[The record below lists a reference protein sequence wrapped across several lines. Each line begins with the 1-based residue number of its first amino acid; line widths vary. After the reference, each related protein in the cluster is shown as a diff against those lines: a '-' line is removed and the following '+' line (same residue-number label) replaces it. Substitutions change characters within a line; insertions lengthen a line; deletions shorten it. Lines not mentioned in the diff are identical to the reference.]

1 MESLR
6 ATRPEATIRARMADT
21 RTLLDIQPREE
32 RGSRAN
38 RRLRREGL
46 VPGVVYGG
54 NGDPEAFKVD
64 GHHLRAVLAEGH
76 ALFDVETGSG
86 RQPVVVKDQDR
97 DEVRGFTRHIDLL
110 RVRLDQK
117 IQSPVVIELVG
128 GDDAP
133 GVKEGGVLSQVTREV
148 IVEALPT
155 DIPDG
160 IKVDVSGLGIA
171 ETMTLASVQAPAGS
185 TFIDDL
191 EETVVAT
198 ITAPTKVEEP
208 EIEEEA
214 ELVGEEGEVPEGEE
228 GEAAAEAA
236 EGGEESSEGGSEE

>member
-1 MESLR
+1 
-6 ATRPEATIRARMADT
+6 
-21 RTLLDIQPREE
+21 
-32 RGSRAN
+32 
-38 RRLRREGL
+38 

-54 NGDPEAFKVD
+54 TGDCETFKVD
-64 GHHLRAVLAEGH
+64 AHHLRAVLAEGH
-76 ALFDVETGSG
+76 ALFDVETSSG

-133 GVKEGGVLSQVTREV
+133 GVKEGGVLSQVVREV
-148 IVEALPT
+148 TVEALPT

-160 IKVDVSGLGIA
+160 IKVDVSGLRVA
-171 ETMTLASVQAPAGS
+171 ETMTLAQVHAPEGVE
-185 TFIDDL
+185 FMDDL

-198 ITAPTKVEEP
+198 ITAPTREEEP

-214 ELVGEEGEVPEGEE
+214 VLVGEDGEPIEAEEGEE
-228 GEAAAEAA
+228 PAEGA
-236 EGGEESSEGGSEE
+236 EGGDESAEGGSEE

>member
-1 MESLR
+1 VAEK
-6 ATRPEATIRARMADT
+6 
-21 RTLLDIQPREE
+21 RTLLEIELREE

-38 RRLRREGL
+38 RRLRRQGL

-54 NGDPEAFKVD
+54 NGDCESFKVD
-64 GHHLRAVLAEGH
+64 ARHLRAVLAEGH
-76 ALFDVETGSG
+76 ALFDVETPSG

-160 IKVDVSGLGIA
+160 ITVDVSGLGVA
-171 ETMTLASVQAPAGS
+171 ETLTLASVQAPEGAE
-185 TFIDDL
+185 FMDDL

-214 ELVGEEGEVPEGEE
+214 ALVGEEGEVPEGEE
-228 GEAAAEAA
+228 APEGEAA
-236 EGGEESSEGGSEE
+236 EGGEESAEGGGEGE

>member
-1 MESLR
+1 
-6 ATRPEATIRARMADT
+6 
-21 RTLLDIQPREE
+21 
-32 RGSRAN
+32 
-38 RRLRREGL
+38 

-54 NGDPEAFKVD
+54 NDDAEAFQVD
-64 GHHLRAVLAEGH
+64 GRHLRAVLAEGH
-76 ALFDVETGSG
+76 ALFDVETSSG

-97 DEVRGFTRHIDLL
+97 DEVRGFTRHLDLL

-133 GVKEGGVLSQVTREV
+133 GVKEGGVLSQVVREV
-148 IVEALPT
+148 TVEALPT

-160 IKVDVSGLGIA
+160 ITVDVSALGVA
-171 ETMTLASVQAPAGS
+171 ETMTLAQVPAPAGVE
-185 TFIDDL
+185 FMDDL

-198 ITAPTKVEEP
+198 ITAPTREEEP

-214 ELVGEEGEVPEGEE
+214 ELVGEDGEPIEGEE
-228 GEAAAEAA
+228 GEAPAEDA
-236 EGGEESSEGGSEE
+236 EGGESAEGGSEE

>member
-1 MESLR
+1 
-6 ATRPEATIRARMADT
+6 MAD
-21 RTLLDIQPREE
+21 RRSLLEIEPREE

-38 RRLRREGL
+38 RRLRRAGQ

-64 GHHLRAVLAEGH
+64 GRHLRAVLAEGH
-76 ALFDVETGSG
+76 ALFDVETSSG

-97 DEVRGFTRHIDLL
+97 DEVRGFTRHLDLL

-133 GVKEGGVLSQVTREV
+133 GVKEGGVLSQVVREV
-148 IVEALPT
+148 TVEALPT

-160 IKVDVSGLGIA
+160 ITVDVSGLGVA
-171 ETMTLASVQAPAGS
+171 ETMTLAQVPAPAGVE
-185 TFIDDL
+185 FMDDL

-198 ITAPTKVEEP
+198 ITAPTREEEP
-208 EIEEEA
+208 EIDEEA
-214 ELVGEEGEVPEGEE
+214 ELVGEDGEPIEREEGEE
-228 GEAAAEAA
+228 PAEDA
-236 EGGEESSEGGSEE
+236 EGGESAEGGSEE

>member
-1 MESLR
+1 
-6 ATRPEATIRARMADT
+6 MADK
-21 RTLLDIQPREE
+21 RTLLEIELREE

-38 RRLRREGL
+38 RRLRRAGL

-54 NGDPEAFKVD
+54 DGDCDAFKVD
-64 GHHLRAVLAEGH
+64 ARRLRAVLAEGH
-76 ALFDVETGSG
+76 ALFDVETQSG

-133 GVKEGGVLSQVTREV
+133 GVKEGGVLSEAVREV
-148 IVEALPT
+148 TVEARPT

-160 IKVDVSGLGIA
+160 IKVDVSGLGVA
-171 ETMTLASVQAPAGS
+171 ETLTLASVRAPEGV
-185 TFIDDL
+185 TFMDDL

-198 ITAPTKVEEP
+198 ITAPTKEEEP

-214 ELVGEEGEVPEGEE
+214 ALVGEEGEVPEGEE
-228 GEAAAEAA
+228 GAAAEAA
-236 EGGEESSEGGSEE
+236 EGGEESAEGGSEGE

>member
-1 MESLR
+1 
-6 ATRPEATIRARMADT
+6 MAD
-21 RTLLDIQPREE
+21 RRSLLEIEPREE

-38 RRLRREGL
+38 RRLRRAGQ

-64 GHHLRAVLAEGH
+64 GRHLRAVLAEGH
-76 ALFDVETGSG
+76 ALFDVETSSG

-97 DEVRGFTRHIDLL
+97 DEVRGFTRHLDLL

-133 GVKEGGVLSQVTREV
+133 GVKEGGVLSQVVREV
-148 IVEALPT
+148 TVEALPT

-160 IKVDVSGLGIA
+160 ITVDVSGLGVA
-171 ETMTLASVQAPAGS
+171 ETMTLAQVPAPAGVE
-185 TFIDDL
+185 FMDDL

-198 ITAPTKVEEP
+198 ITAPTREEEP

-214 ELVGEEGEVPEGEE
+214 ELVGEDGEPIEAPEGEE
-228 GEAAAEAA
+228 GEAPAEGEGGEAAA
-236 EGGEESSEGGSEE
+236 EGAPEESGGDES